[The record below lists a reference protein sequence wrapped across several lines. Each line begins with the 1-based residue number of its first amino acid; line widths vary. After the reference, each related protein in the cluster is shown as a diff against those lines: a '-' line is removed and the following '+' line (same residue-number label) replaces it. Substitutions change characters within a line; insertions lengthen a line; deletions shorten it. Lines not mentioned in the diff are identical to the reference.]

1 MANVIITEI
10 PPEDTTPG
18 SVNIASNV
26 AMSAETPAVQAF
38 AMKADVAAYR
48 YISLAELR
56 QMSGAEL
63 ADMLE
68 QNKLM
73 LARGPGSISILGS
86 MVDGLWQLDTTSQTV
101 IPIEMLQKHI
111 KLQKPR
117 SNSNNG
123 NAVVESYNL
132 NMTLPILRFCVL
144 DDGRYLVLFKVPQ
157 STQVFRTEADVWFKD
172 KQYTCPPLLFA
183 LVLTQNMTVTRSSV
197 YWIVQDALN
206 PEDILLSYF
215 PMTNVFASGEI
226 CMGGAH
232 YDCMQSSVRV
242 IGRVCAEFA
251 SLFLTS
257 NFKFDLLSSARIR
270 NSQVLL
276 GKYAPGWSQSASPVC
291 NTTEIFMRLM
301 TLPEAPQILQE
312 INVEDQLWNSR
323 ELMNTS
329 DASVCLRY
337 HCTNRLQR

>member
-10 PPEDTTPG
+10 PPGDTTPG
-18 SVNIASNV
+18 SVTIASNV
-26 AMSAETPAVQAF
+26 AIAAEDSTAQPF

-63 ADMLE
+63 ADMME
-68 QNKLM
+68 QNKFM

-101 IPIEMLQKHI
+101 VPLEMLQKHI
-111 KLQKPR
+111 KLQR
-117 SNSNNG
+117 SRNTNSHG
-123 NAVVESYNL
+123 NTVVESYNL
-132 NMTLPILRFCVL
+132 NMTFPILRFCVL

-157 STQVFRTEADVWFKD
+157 STQVFRTAADVWIKD
-172 KQYTCPPLLFA
+172 MQYTCPSLLFA
-183 LVLTQNMTVTRSSV
+183 LVLTQSMTVTRSSV

-206 PEDILLSYF
+206 PEDILLSHF

-226 CMGGAH
+226 CMGAAH
-232 YDCMQSSVRV
+232 YDCAQSTSRN

-257 NFKFDLLSSARIR
+257 NFKFDLPSSARIL
-270 NSQVLL
+270 NSRMLL
-276 GKYAPGWSQSASPVC
+276 DKYASGWTSEGNLGCS
-291 NTTEIFMRLM
+291 TTEIFMRLM

-312 INVEDQLWNSR
+312 IDVGEFLWNSR

-329 DASVCLRY
+329 DAAVCLRY
-337 HCTNRLQR
+337 HCTNKIRR